1 MFYRI
6 SFFLFLLFN
15 LIGSAPAATA
25 AASEH
30 TAEKELWGKSAE
42 TPKPFANT
50 GSPSVDESKTV
61 SIRES
66 TPLWLEN
73 AIPEPE
79 TQEDAPMIAIV
90 IDDLGINRKMTEAV
104 LDLPAPITTAF
115 LAYAED
121 LPQQTEKARS
131 NGHELLL
138 HVPMEPVNSRLDP
151 GPDALRTDMTVEN
164 IQERF
169 DVMLDSFD
177 GYVGVNNHMG
187 SKFTSD
193 RKAVGTVINELK
205 KRELLFL
212 DSMTSGKSLGWK
224 LARDKNIPYVVRD
237 VFLDNARDEN
247 EIMKQL
253 NLVERHALKHH
264 VAVAIGHPHIATV
277 QALSRW
283 IPKAKEKGF
292 VFVPVS
298 SVALIGQDAF

>member
-1 MFYRI
+1 
-6 SFFLFLLFN
+6 
-15 LIGSAPAATA
+15 
-25 AASEH
+25 
-30 TAEKELWGKSAE
+30 
-42 TPKPFANT
+42 
-50 GSPSVDESKTV
+50 
-61 SIRES
+61 
-66 TPLWLEN
+66 
-73 AIPEPE
+73 
-79 TQEDAPMIAIV
+79 
-90 IDDLGINRKMTEAV
+90 
-104 LDLPAPITTAF
+104 
-115 LAYAED
+115 
-121 LPQQTEKARS
+121 
-131 NGHELLL
+131 
-138 HVPMEPVNSRLDP
+138 
-151 GPDALRTDMTVEN
+151 
-164 IQERF
+164 
-169 DVMLDSFD
+169 MLDSFD